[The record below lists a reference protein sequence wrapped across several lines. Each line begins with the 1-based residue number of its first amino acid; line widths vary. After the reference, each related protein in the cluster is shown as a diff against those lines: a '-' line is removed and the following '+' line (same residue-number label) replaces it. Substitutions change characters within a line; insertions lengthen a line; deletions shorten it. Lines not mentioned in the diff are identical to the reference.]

1 MQISAKIQI
10 LFKIA
15 TESRTT
21 CRSGAQSR
29 GIAAVER
36 MRVYG
41 RCRKDL
47 RASFGRV
54 LFDIRREKHVR
65 KSRATG
71 PERRPT
77 GIAVRAGA

>member
-29 GIAAVER
+29 EIAAEE
-36 MRVYG
+36 RVYG

-47 RASFGRV
+47 RASFERV
-54 LFDIRREKHVR
+54 LFGICQEKHVR
-65 KSRATG
+65 KSRAMG